1 MISIAFFAV
10 VGGVVQGDVD
20 QSKLIRKLIE
30 KATNTIGNLISAGV
44 LAGDRFTDYGIALA
58 AFRVDV
64 LRGVTVGGN
73 ALGSGPVDDSVLA
86 YPQARSGLVKW
97 AEALGGRNRAALL
110 LADYQG
116 SGPSYRVRAVLL
128 DGVGIS
134 YDILKSCFS

>member
-20 QSKLIRKLIE
+20 QPKLIRKLVE

-44 LAGDRFTDYGIALA
+44 FAGDRFTDYGIALA

-64 LRGVTVGGN
+64 LRGVTVG
-73 ALGSGPVDDSVLA
+73 ATPWEAAPVDDSVLA
-86 YPQARSGLVKW
+86 YPQARSGLVEW